1 MESQPSVQK
10 KKSPVRLIIIL
21 ALVVI
26 ALFFGIRY
34 LINSANYETTD
45 NAQLDG
51 TIIPIRSSIGGFVTS
66 VKFEDNNTIKKGQLL
81 VTIDDADPKAKQAQ
95 AEAALQYAQSNIG
108 AAQTTAQAS
117 QQNAQATVS
126 SSASLQANITTAQAR
141 QTQAQ
146 SDYDRANN
154 LFKEGAATK
163 AQLDAAQAA
172 LDVAKSQVQ
181 AALSQYQASRVQ
193 SGGAFS
199 QATAQGRQVNLAQ
212 ALVRQREAELVLAN
226 TQVAYTQVTSP
237 ANGIISKKAVDP
249 GQFISVGTP
258 IASIV
263 DKDNLW
269 ITANFK
275 ETQMENIRVGQAV
288 DIELDAYPGLKVKGQ
303 VESIGGAT
311 GAKFSLLPPDNA
323 TGNFVKV
330 TQRIPVRIKITEYPK
345 YKSDLLLP
353 GLSSFVKVKVK

>member
-1 MESQPSVQK
+1 MESQPTVQK
-10 KKSPVRLIIIL
+10 KRNPVRLIIIL
-21 ALVVI
+21 AVVAV

-34 LINSANYETTD
+34 LIESSHYETTD

-66 VKFEDNNTIKKGQLL
+66 VKFEDNNTVKKGQLL

-108 AAQTTAQAS
+108 ALQTTAQAS

-126 SSASLQANITTAQAR
+126 NAASLQANIASAQAR

-146 SDYDRANN
+146 ADYDRANN
-154 LFKEGAATK
+154 LFKEGATTR

-172 LDVAKSQVQ
+172 LDVARAQVTSAQ
-181 AALSQYQASRVQ
+181 NAYRASTVQ

-199 QATAQGRQVNLAQ
+199 QASAQGRQVNLAQ
-212 ALVRQREAELVLAN
+212 ALVRQREAELILAN

-237 ANGIISKKAVDP
+237 ANGIISKKSVDP
-249 GQFISVGTP
+249 GQFISVGSP

-263 DKDNLW
+263 DKDDLW
-269 ITANFK
+269 VTANFK
-275 ETQMENIRVGQAV
+275 ETQMENIRVGQEV
-288 DIELDAYPGLKVKGQ
+288 EIELDAYPGLKVTGQ

-311 GAKFSLLPPDNA
+311 GARFSLLPPDNA

-330 TQRIPVRIKITEYPK
+330 TQRVPVRIKITGYPK
-345 YKSDLLLP
+345 DKAEVLLP
-353 GLSSFVKVKVK
+353 GLSTFVRVRVK